1 MSLTKR
7 LMEQQATDAVM
18 PDKHLQS
25 AQRDVRFVLR
35 SMASI
40 ENINEIDF
48 EIFSQWTAALS
59 HAALDLELAML
70 PETEDEPV
78 YC

>member
-7 LMEQQATDAVM
+7 WMEQQGTDAAT
-18 PDKHLQS
+18 PDKHLLS

-35 SMASI
+35 SMAAV
-40 ENINEIDF
+40 ENINEMEF
-48 EIFSQWTAALS
+48 ETFAQWLAALND
-59 HAALDLELAML
+59 AALDLELAMT

>member
-1 MSLTKR
+1 
-7 LMEQQATDAVM
+7 MEQQATHAAT
-18 PDKHLQS
+18 PNKHLQS

-35 SMASI
+35 NMAAI

-48 EIFSQWTAALS
+48 ETFARWTAALS
-59 HAALDLELAML
+59 DAAFDIELAMT
-70 PETEDEPV
+70 PETEDEAV

>member
-7 LMEQQATDAVM
+7 EIGQQATDAAI
-18 PDKHLQS
+18 PDRHLQS
-25 AQRDVRFVLR
+25 AQRDVRFVL
-35 SMASI
+35 SGMAAI
-40 ENINEIDF
+40 ENTSEIDF
-48 EIFSQWTAALS
+48 ETFARWTAALS
-59 HAALDLELAML
+59 DAAFDLELAMT

>member
-7 LMEQQATDAVM
+7 WIEQQATDAAK

-35 SMASI
+35 SMAAI

-48 EIFSQWTAALS
+48 ETFARWTAALS
-59 HAALDLELAML
+59 DAALDLELAIT

>member
-7 LMEQQATDAVM
+7 FMEQRTADAAT

-35 SMASI
+35 SMAAI
-40 ENINEIDF
+40 ENISEIDF
-48 EIFSQWTAALS
+48 ETFAQWTAALS
-59 HAALDLELAML
+59 DAAFDMELAMT

>member
-1 MSLTKR
+1 VSLTKR
-7 LMEQQATDAVM
+7 LMEQQATDAATLN
-18 PDKHLQS
+18 KHLQS
-25 AQRDVRFVLR
+25 AQRDVRFVLCG
-35 SMASI
+35 MAAI

-48 EIFSQWTAALS
+48 ETFARWTAALS
-59 HAALDLELAML
+59 DAAFDIELAMT

>member
-7 LMEQQATDAVM
+7 LIEQQDTDAKM

-35 SMASI
+35 GMAAI
-40 ENINEIDF
+40 ENISEIDF
-48 EIFSQWTAALS
+48 ETFARWTEALS
-59 HAALDLELAML
+59 DAAFDLELAMT
-70 PETEDEPV
+70 PETEDESV

>member
-7 LMEQQATDAVM
+7 WIEQQATDAAK

-35 SMASI
+35 SMAAI
-40 ENINEIDF
+40 ENISEIDF
-48 EIFSQWTAALS
+48 ETCAQWTAALKD
-59 HAALDLELAML
+59 AVLDIELAMT
-70 PETEDEPV
+70 PDTEDEPV

>member
-7 LMEQQATDAVM
+7 FMEQQAADAAI

-35 SMASI
+35 GMAAI
-40 ENINEIDF
+40 ENISEIDF
-48 EIFSQWTAALS
+48 EMFARWTSALS
-59 HAALDLELAML
+59 DAAFDIKLAMT